1 MLAATAYRGQPIAFL
16 TTAGG
21 ISQTAQQVMTQ
32 AMQQAGFVV
41 QEQVMDW
48 GTLLARRA
56 RREGWHM
63 FSVYA
68 NGTDMISPLTHFY
81 VSNTC
86 SDYPGWDC
94 DPVLRG
100 LIDDFAVARD
110 GTARRALAARIQA
123 AAVAHVP
130 AVMWGQFTIPA
141 GYRDRLR
148 NLPRAAY
155 PMFWEVEL

>member
-1 MLAATAYRGQPIAFL
+1 LAATGYRGQPIQFL
-16 TTAGG
+16 TTQGG
-21 ISQTAQQVMTQ
+21 ISQTAAQVMIQ
-32 AMQQAGFVV
+32 GMQQAGFSV

-56 RREGWHM
+56 RRDGWNM
-63 FSVYA
+63 FAVYA

-81 VSNTC
+81 VANTC
-86 SDYPGWDC
+86 ADFPGWDC
-94 DPVLRG
+94 DRDMRG
-100 LIDDFAVARD
+100 LIDAFARAED
-110 GTARRALAARIQA
+110 GAARRALAGRIQA

-155 PMFWEVEL
+155 PMFWEVEV